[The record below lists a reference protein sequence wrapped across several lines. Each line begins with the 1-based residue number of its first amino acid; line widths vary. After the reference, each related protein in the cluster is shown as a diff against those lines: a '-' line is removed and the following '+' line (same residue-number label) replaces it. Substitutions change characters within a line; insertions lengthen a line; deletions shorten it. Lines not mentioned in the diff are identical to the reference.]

1 MELGPSSIDSKI
13 KPVYN
18 DFSWNN
24 SIDVLA
30 SSNSVTDGAAA
41 VGVADIDG
49 LVQEDHRGIVMS
61 ATPTAAAP
69 SVTLLLLARTSMLS

>member
-1 MELGPSSIDSKI
+1 MGWSNGGPGCSSLTGLFMELGPSSIDSKI

-18 DFSWNN
+18 DFSW
-24 SIDVLA
+24 

-49 LVQEDHRGIVMS
+49 LVQEDHRGIVVPREIIVDS
-61 ATPTAAAP
+61 
-69 SVTLLLLARTSMLS
+69 SQ